1 MESIEDNLLALDCSI
16 CYGQLRDPRV
26 VPCGH
31 SFCREC
37 LSGMK
42 SEHLL
47 CPLCRTPFASVD
59 SLPQNWVVIQLMEQS
74 SGISKQSNANK
85 RVMCQLCEGDST
97 LPAVYW
103 CEMCSL
109 TRAPDNF
116 CESCFAQE
124 HSGKLTRHHVRVLL
138 KDKPNKPSFE
148 ICKKHHK
155 EKEFYC
161 VEDKIFLCSV
171 CVIDDHKPHTTIS
184 VFKHSDNIRERIKK
198 MLDVLKTENFDI
210 KVSAMKETLKK
221 KEEEMIVLQEKV
233 NTLKKEIEET
243 NDSLSSVEAEK
254 NQFVT
259 TKLVLM
265 KTIEEM
271 SIEQLIKDDIELK
284 FNERIQPFVKQYLP
298 DKLNLNDNLV
308 WEFSGNCDIISTKE
322 ARSNKGG
329 AWAASNKFNS
339 SSDGIIRVIVD
350 TTNCNGWFQIGID
363 DKNEFPKPGYS
374 SPSFP
379 FCYHGY
385 HGQVNNKEGSPS
397 SPYSKFSNIKREICV
412 DLTIKNMTVTFTV
425 DGTPQEGSW
434 NIPKTARVLVDIYN
448 VGTRAILQ

>member
-1 MESIEDNLLALDCSI
+1 
-16 CYGQLRDPRV
+16 
-26 VPCGH
+26 
-31 SFCREC
+31 
-37 LSGMK
+37 
-42 SEHLL
+42 
-47 CPLCRTPFASVD
+47 
-59 SLPQNWVVIQLMEQS
+59 
-74 SGISKQSNANK
+74 
-85 RVMCQLCEGDST
+85 
-97 LPAVYW
+97 
-103 CEMCSL
+103 
-109 TRAPDNF
+109 
-116 CESCFAQE
+116 
-124 HSGKLTRHHVRVLL
+124 
-138 KDKPNKPSFE
+138 
-148 ICKKHHK
+148 
-155 EKEFYC
+155 
-161 VEDKIFLCSV
+161 
-171 CVIDDHKPHTTIS
+171 
-184 VFKHSDNIRERIKK
+184 
-198 MLDVLKTENFDI
+198 
-210 KVSAMKETLKK
+210 
-221 KEEEMIVLQEKV
+221 MI
-233 NTLKKEIEET
+233 I
-243 NDSLSSVEAEK
+243 
-254 NQFVT
+254 
-259 TKLVLM
+259 
-265 KTIEEM
+265 
-271 SIEQLIKDDIELK
+271 
-284 FNERIQPFVKQYLP
+284 
-298 DKLNLNDNLV
+298 DNLV